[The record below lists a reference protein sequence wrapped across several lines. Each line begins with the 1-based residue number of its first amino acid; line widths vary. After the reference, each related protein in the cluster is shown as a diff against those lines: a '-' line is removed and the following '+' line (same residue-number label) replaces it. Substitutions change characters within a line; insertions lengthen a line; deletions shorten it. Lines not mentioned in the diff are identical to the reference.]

1 MRALEFLGRASVI
14 KKQINTT
21 MRKIDLLR
29 AMTQR
34 VTSSMDAEV
43 VSRTRDV
50 TSNETAIIKLMEAED
65 KLTALQNEYAVIVE
79 ETMAMLNQIE
89 DEYGES
95 ILSLKY
101 LQGKQRNEICDELH
115 LGRTQVNSHHDRAI
129 DELEIILEKSGQ
141 YRSVPVTSGQF
152 RS

>member
-101 LQGKQRNEICDELH
+101 LQGKQRKEICDELH
-115 LGRTQVNSHHDRAI
+115 LGHTQVHDHHEKAVA
-129 DELEIILEKSGQ
+129 ELEILLQK
-141 YRSVPVTSGQF
+141 SGQF
-152 RS
+152 RTEPDSSGQFRT

>member
-1 MRALEFLGRASVI
+1 MRALEFLGRSSVI

-50 TSNETAIIKLMEAED
+50 TSNETAIIKLIEAKD
-65 KLTALQNEYAVIVE
+65 RLAALQNEYAVIVE

-89 DEYGES
+89 DEYGEA

-101 LQGKQRNEICDELH
+101 LQGKQRKEICDELH
-115 LGRTQVNSHHDRAI
+115 LGHTQVHDHHEKAVA
-129 DELEIILEKSGQ
+129 ELEILLQK
-141 YRSVPVTSGQF
+141 SGQF
-152 RS
+152 RTEPDGSGQFRT